1 MTIMKLRA
9 MFVLTMGLFT
19 AALSLSVARA
29 QETPKS
35 IWEGAFTAEQA
46 ERGAAA
52 YKAACSECH
61 GGELSGDGVAPP
73 LAGAGCQGHWNDQ
86 PVGDLF
92 ERIRVSMPPS
102 SPGSVAPAQKAD
114 IVAHI
119 FNLNKY
125 PAGKTEIVPKT
136 EALKGIKIELKK

>member
-9 MFVLTMGLFT
+9 LFVLTMGLFT
-19 AALSLSVARA
+19 AALSLGVARA

-46 ERGAAA
+46 ERGAEA
-52 YKAACSECH
+52 YKTACSECH
-61 GGELSGDGVAPP
+61 GGDLMGDGFAPP
-73 LAGAGCQGHWNDQ
+73 LAGADFQGNWNDLS
-86 PVGDLF
+86 VGDFF

-102 SPGSVAPAQKAD
+102 SPGSVTPAQKAD

-119 FNLNKY
+119 MSLNKW
-125 PAGKTEIVPKT
+125 PAGTVELEPKT
-136 EALKGIKIELKK
+136 DVLKAIKIEMKK

>member
-1 MTIMKLRA
+1 MSTMKLRA
-9 MFVLTMGLFT
+9 IFVLTFGLFA
-19 AALSLSVARA
+19 AALSLGVVRA

-35 IWEGAFTAEQA
+35 IWEGVFTAEQA

-61 GGELSGDGVAPP
+61 GGDLMGDGFAPP
-73 LAGAGCQGHWNDQ
+73 LAGADFQGNWNDLS
-86 PVGDLF
+86 VGDFF

-102 SPGSVAPAQKAD
+102 GPSSVTPAQKAD

-119 FNLNKY
+119 FNQNKY
-125 PAGKTEIVPKT
+125 PAGKAEIVPKT